1 MKNKKIP
8 HCRNISKI
16 KTKSW
21 KETQSIPQTQ
31 MHVRSL
37 SWIGTGTSI
46 NSGGGKSV
54 LCPPEQFFLNAS
66 ELVNS
71 FHSKNTQNLIG
82 H

>member
-8 HCRNISKI
+8 HCRNFSKI

-31 MHVRSL
+31 IHVRSL

-46 NSGGGKSV
+46 NSGGVKPV
-54 LCPPEQFFLNAS
+54 LCPQAPLD
-66 ELVNS
+66 
-71 FHSKNTQNLIG
+71 LILFYCK
-82 H
+82 